1 MANSDQDAI
10 QSAGFGIEGAEMSEQ
25 PGIRSVRDIPAV
37 QSRRLAHRP
46 AVSVNGA
53 TFSYADLGARAGRA
67 SARLRAL
74 GLAAGERVAWLGTNS
89 IQWFDT
95 GFGAALADGCFLPVN
110 YRLSVTEISYILDHS
125 QAPLLVVTEDLLTL
139 AQEACALVERAPQIV
154 TAGFD
159 GPGYARLDS
168 GDLLAARQ
176 PDGPGGDILQLY
188 TSGTTGLPKGACL
201 SDANYCAF
209 LIASRQIPGFDYD
222 ETDTVLIAVPIFHV
236 AGFNVVMASLAA
248 GSHVIVHREFNAD
261 DVLATIAQDRVTRT
275 FLVPAMI
282 NALVHSG
289 STADVSSMRSIGY
302 GASPISEAV
311 LTAAQARF
319 GCDFVQYYGMTESA
333 GGGSYLAPQDHHG
346 ALLRSCG
353 KPWAGLEMAILGP
366 DGAVLPD
373 GAVGEIAIRGAMVT
387 AGYWRNPEA
396 TADAIRGGWLRTGDA
411 GIRDAAGFYFVQ
423 DRVKDMI
430 VSGGENIYPAEV
442 ENALA
447 GCPGVV
453 EVAVIGIPSERW
465 GEEVKAI
472 VVAGPAAPSAE
483 QVIAWARER
492 IASYKLPKTVDFI
505 PALPRNASG
514 KVLKRELRAPF
525 WEGRD
530 RSVS

>member
-1 MANSDQDAI
+1 MNNQAS
-10 QSAGFGIEGAEMSEQ
+10 M
-25 PGIRSVRDIPAV
+25 RSVRDIPAL
-37 QSRRLAHRP
+37 QAQRLADRP
-46 AVSVNGA
+46 AVTVGGE
-53 TFSYADLGARAGRA
+53 TFSYAELGARAGRA
-67 SARLRAL
+67 CANLGAL
-74 GLAAGERVAWLGTNS
+74 GLKAGQRTAWLGMNS

-95 GFGAALADGCFLPVN
+95 GFGAALADGCFLPIN
-110 YRLSVTEISYILDHS
+110 YRLSVTEIAYILDHS
-125 QAPLLVVTEDLLTL
+125 QAPLLVVSEDLLAL
-139 AQEACALVERAPQIV
+139 AQEACAQVAAPPQIV

-159 GPGYARLDS
+159 RPGHPRIDRGELRP
-168 GDLLAARQ
+168 AAL
-176 PDGPGGDILQLY
+176 PEGPGGDILQLY
-188 TSGTTGLPKGACL
+188 TSGTTGRPKGACL
-201 SDANYCAF
+201 SDANYAAF
-209 LIASRQIPGFDYD
+209 LVASRQIPGFDYD
-222 ETDTVLIAVPIFHV
+222 AADTVLIAVPIFHV

-248 GSHVIVHREFNAD
+248 GSHVIVHREFEAGE
-261 DVLATIAQDRVTRT
+261 VMATIARDGVTRT

-282 NALVHSG
+282 NALLHSG

-311 LTAAQARF
+311 LTGAQARF

-366 DGAVLPD
+366 DGLPLPD
-373 GAVGEIAIRGAMVT
+373 GMVGEIAIRGAMLT
-387 AGYWRNPEA
+387 TGYWRNPEA
-396 TADAIRGGWLRTGDA
+396 TADAIRNGWLHTGDA

-472 VVAGPAAPSAE
+472 VVTGPEAPSA
-483 QVIAWARER
+483 QAVIDWARDR
-492 IASYKLPKTVDFI
+492 IAAYKLPKTVEFI

-514 KVLKRELRAPF
+514 KVLKRELRAPY

>member
-1 MANSDQDAI
+1 
-10 QSAGFGIEGAEMSEQ
+10 MSEQ
-25 PGIRSVRDIPAV
+25 ASIRSVRDIPAL
-37 QSRRLAHRP
+37 QAQRLANRP
-46 AVSVNGA
+46 AVTVGGQ
-53 TFSYADLGARAGRA
+53 TFSYADLGARVGRA
-67 SARLRAL
+67 CANLRAL
-74 GLAAGERVAWLGTNS
+74 GLAAGQRVAWLGTNS

-95 GFGAALADGCFLPVN
+95 GFGTVLADGCFLPVN
-110 YRLSVTEISYILDHS
+110 YRLSVAEIAYILEHS
-125 QAPLLVVTEDLLTL
+125 QAPLLVVTEDLLAL
-139 AQEACALVERAPQIV
+139 AQEACALFDGPPQIV

-159 GPGYARLDS
+159 RPGHARIDS
-168 GDLLAARQ
+168 GALLPAPFPGGA
-176 PDGPGGDILQLY
+176 GGDILQLY
-188 TSGTTGLPKGACL
+188 TSGTTGRPKGACL
-201 SDANYCAF
+201 SDANYAAF
-209 LIASRQIPGFDYD
+209 LVASRQIPGFDYD
-222 ETDTVLIAVPIFHV
+222 ATDTVLIAVPIFHV
-236 AGFNVVMASLAA
+236 AGFNIVMASLAA
-248 GSHVIVHREFNAD
+248 GSHVIVHREFVAGE
-261 DVLATIAQDRVTRT
+261 VMETIARERVTRT

-282 NALVHSG
+282 NALLHSG
-289 STADVSSMRSIGY
+289 SDADVSSMRSIGC

-311 LTAAQARF
+311 LTGAQARF

-366 DGAVLPD
+366 DGTALPD
-373 GAVGEIAIRGAMVT
+373 GAVGEIAIRGAMIT
-387 AGYWRNPEA
+387 TGYWRNPEA
-396 TADAIRGGWLRTGDA
+396 TADAIRDGWLHTGDA
-411 GIRDAAGFYFVQ
+411 GIRDAAGYYFVQ

-472 VVAGPAAPSAE
+472 VVAGPEAPDA
-483 QVIAWARER
+483 QAVIDWARDR